1 MDENS
6 KLELEQ
12 KPSEILTRYV
22 RSLSHQDLVKILTP
36 IKARLLSEE
45 TVFCLNTMNFSV
57 EHIELSFTAREFLEF
72 LGPSWQKWIHSAGSE
87 VETYQSATIDVVE
100 HVRYGG
106 FESIEM
112 PPTDFVSN
120 FIDQL
125 TKHQKRAVLMCARD
139 GLLTDESFLNVSSY
153 EGPDRIQVSMK
164 KVVDIIREWELHK
177 MSIAIERPWIVRIL
191 CWSHFSSADFERS
204 KKADLDVRQLYSS
217 RQKMSVY
224 FTILFAFM
232 TFMTFFSHVWS
243 NITNYKD
250 IEEKSTGL
258 SIAIVVLASLLI
270 GALIIIHQYKYR
282 IYAIRIIQFVL
293 LWYTMLL
300 AVYAHEFD
308 LNIYPALTCKS
319 SVKVLLYM
327 DDLFDT
333 RQKEIQRRIIDRYKN
348 SIDKL
353 KFVAFLLDTRRK
365 IVLVQNTTIL
375 SESSNRPF
383 LCVLT
388 NGFGLML
395 FMRIT
400 HFFNSC
406 RKDTNNP
413 TILYAR

>member
-1 MDENS
+1 MEENS
-6 KLELEQ
+6 KPKLEQ

-45 TVFCLNTMNFSV
+45 TVLCLNTMNFSV

-87 VETYQSATIDVVE
+87 VEAYQSATIDVVE

-153 EGPDRIQVSMK
+153 DGPDRIQVSMK

-177 MSIAIERPWIVRIL
+177 MSVAIERPWIVRVL
-191 CWSHFSSADFERS
+191 RWSHFSSADFERS

-224 FTILFAFM
+224 FTLLFALM

-258 SIAIVVLASLLI
+258 SIAIVILASLLI
-270 GALIIIHQYKYR
+270 GALMYLVTYTTGFLFCCESNLQPLSPDPPQFSRLKEHFGIIHQYKYR

-308 LNIYPALTCKS
+308 LNIYPALTC
-319 SVKVLLYM
+319 
-327 DDLFDT
+327 
-333 RQKEIQRRIIDRYKN
+333 
-348 SIDKL
+348 
-353 KFVAFLLDTRRK
+353 
-365 IVLVQNTTIL
+365 
-375 SESSNRPF
+375 
-383 LCVLT
+383 VLT

-406 RKDTNNP
+406 RNDTNNP